1 MPTEKRTA
9 LFDAIRKIKNA
20 PLTQEDV
27 DLVNVA
33 LGEPVGPATT
43 SGAKHIGSAG
53 LALIKSFEGL
63 RLNAYPDP
71 ATGGEPVTIGYGHT
85 GGVKLG
91 TTISEPVAEQFLR
104 ADLAR
109 FEAAVA
115 RLAPE
120 TTQNQFDALVSF
132 AFNLG
137 EGNLASS
144 TLLRKHNAGDY
155 AGAAQEF
162 VRWSNANG
170 KRMQGLFRRREAE
183 AELYAKL

>member
-1 MPTEKRTA
+1 MTDHAA
-9 LFDAIRKIKNA
+9 LFDAIRKVKGEA
-20 PLTQEDV
+20 LTQADV
-27 DLVNVA
+27 DIINAA
-33 LGEPVGPATT
+33 LGVSVGPATAT
-43 SGAKHIGSAG
+43 GAKHIGSAG

-63 RLNAYPDP
+63 RLDAYPDP

-91 TTISEPVAEQFLR
+91 TTISETVAEQFLR

-109 FEAAVA
+109 FEAAVT
-115 RLAPE
+115 RLAPK

-144 TLLRKHNAGDY
+144 GLLKKHNAGDY
-155 AGAAQEF
+155 AGARAEYGKW
-162 VRWSNANG
+162 VYANG
-170 KRMQGLFRRREAE
+170 SKMTGLVRRRAAE
-183 AELYAKL
+183 AALYAS